1 METFKNTEGKP
12 ILLKMV
18 QVIQENKDYLGQVDG
33 EIGDGDHGANM
44 NKGFTLF
51 EKKYREQDFGFTEG
65 LELLGNVLLNEIG
78 GSMGPIYGTI
88 FLSMCEAGEDFAEI
102 GLDEFL
108 AMLTHARQELF
119 QIVDAREGDKTLVDC
134 LSPAVEALAAALKGK
149 KEIQRRP
156 GGDVRGS
163 PEWKGANQKPYCEIW
178 KSLPAGTAFRGSF
191 GRRGSVMLPFAGGDG
206 QWDRGTIVKQGSG
219 IR

>member
-149 KEIQRRP
+149 RKFSEGLEEMCMEARNGKEQTRNLIAKYGRASRLGQRSV
-156 GGDVRGS
+156 GVLDA
-163 PEWKGANQKPYCEIW
+163 GAVSCCLLLE
-178 KSLPAGTAFRGSF
+178 AMA
-191 GRRGSVMLPFAGGDG
+191 
-206 QWDRGTIVKQGSG
+206 SG
-219 IR
+219 IEELL

>member
-88 FLSMCEAGEDFAEI
+88 FLKSY
-102 GLDEFL
+102 
-108 AMLTHARQELF
+108 
-119 QIVDAREGDKTLVDC
+119 
-134 LSPAVEALAAALKGK
+134 PA
-149 KEIQRRP
+149 
-156 GGDVRGS
+156 
-163 PEWKGANQKPYCEIW
+163 
-178 KSLPAGTAFRGSF
+178 
-191 GRRGSVMLPFAGGDG
+191 
-206 QWDRGTIVKQGSG
+206 
-219 IR
+219 

>member
-119 QIVDAREGDKTLVDC
+119 HIVDAREGDKTLVDC

-149 KEIQRRP
+149 RKFSEGLEEMCGAARNGKEQTRNLIAKYGRASRLGQRSV
-156 GGDVRGS
+156 GVLDA
-163 PEWKGANQKPYCEIW
+163 GAVSCCLLLE
-178 KSLPAGTAFRGSF
+178 AMA
-191 GRRGSVMLPFAGGDG
+191 
-206 QWDRGTIVKQGSG
+206 SG
-219 IR
+219 IEELL

>member
-149 KEIQRRP
+149 RKFSEGLEEMCGAARTGKEQTRNLIAKYGRASRLGQRSV
-156 GGDVRGS
+156 GVLDA
-163 PEWKGANQKPYCEIW
+163 GAVSCCLLLE
-178 KSLPAGTAFRGSF
+178 AMA
-191 GRRGSVMLPFAGGDG
+191 
-206 QWDRGTIVKQGSG
+206 SG
-219 IR
+219 IEELL